1 MKIKSIKK
9 IESGSKRYDIQT
21 TTNNFFANEIL
32 VHNSMI
38 SAQPSPYGFRL
49 VSKAGVTSVAMNAEV
64 FIADKPHYGT
74 FIRKC
79 IQKGT
84 TPLFEFCSRKNR
96 IVVDYPEDNL
106 ILTGMRYNHTGSYLT
121 YAVMKSYAS
130 AWNIPVV
137 KAVDGLAVQNI
148 ELFVKQVREWDDGEG
163 VVVRFNSGHMVKVKA
178 DDYVLRHKSKD
189 SISQEKNVLQ
199 TILEGSVDDL
209 VPLLT
214 PEDGER
220 IKSFQGA
227 FWMGLDEV
235 ALEMAELFVEG
246 NKMYPEKKDFAVEF
260 VQKKVSSL
268 HAPIMY
274 AMKGG
279 KGSKEVLIDM
289 IGKSLGSQPK
299 IDATR
304 WMFGN
309 INWNY

>member
-163 VVVRFNSGHMVKVKA
+163 VVLRFDNGHMCKVKSA
-178 DDYVLRHKSKD
+178 DYVLRFYN
-189 SISQEKNVLQ
+189 Q
-199 TILEGSVDDL
+199 
-209 VPLLT
+209 VP
-214 PEDGER
+214 
-220 IKSFQGA
+220 
-227 FWMGLDEV
+227 
-235 ALEMAELFVEG
+235 
-246 NKMYPEKKDFAVEF
+246 
-260 VQKKVSSL
+260 
-268 HAPIMY
+268 H
-274 AMKGG
+274 KGG
-279 KGSKEVLIDM
+279 
-289 IGKSLGSQPK
+289 P
-299 IDATR
+299 
-304 WMFGN
+304 
-309 INWNY
+309 